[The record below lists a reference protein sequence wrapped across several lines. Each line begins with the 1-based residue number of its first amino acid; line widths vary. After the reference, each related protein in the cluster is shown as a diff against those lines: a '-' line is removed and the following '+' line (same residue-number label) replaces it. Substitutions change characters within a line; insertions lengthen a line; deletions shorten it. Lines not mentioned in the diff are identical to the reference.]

1 VSEYE
6 LNWGDGYR
14 SGQAQASKDV
24 LAAVLKIIEEV
35 TNEQAARH
43 AEDECMFAIYD
54 MRDALRNAIRAA
66 FDEGTT

>member
-1 VSEYE
+1 
-6 LNWGDGYR
+6 LPRG
-14 SGQAQASKDV
+14 SKDV